1 MGTALVVTVMS
12 SRATSL
18 VGDGVGP
25 VAASLGGLRW
35 AFAVSAA
42 LCVVVLGLVFLLP
55 ARIADPRGR
64 VDLSSSPELDPD
76 LDRELDRECA
86 VELDEELEH
95 DLEQECA
102 KAQHARPGLSRDW
115 PG

>member
-18 VGDGVGP
+18 VGDGVSS
-25 VAASLGGLRW
+25 VTASLGGLRW
-35 AFAVSAA
+35 AFAVSAV
-42 LCVVVLGLVFLLP
+42 LCAVVLGLVFLLP
-55 ARIADPRGR
+55 ARMADPAQAE
-64 VDLSSSPELDPD
+64 PELDPE

-86 VELDEELEH
+86 TDLDEELEH

-102 KAQHARPGLSRDW
+102 KLRSHDPV
-115 PG
+115 

>member
-18 VGDGVGP
+18 VGDGVGQLT
-25 VAASLGGLRW
+25 ASLGGLRW

-42 LCVVVLGLVFLLP
+42 LCVIVLGLVILLP
-55 ARIADPRGR
+55 ARIADHSEGE
-64 VDLSSSPELDPD
+64 PELDPE

-95 DLEQECA
+95 DLEQECG
-102 KAQHARPGLSRDW
+102 KLSTPD
-115 PG
+115 PV